1 MQNQWS
7 RHTHLIQ
14 PLARVQ
20 IQAQVQVQALA
31 LVVVVITVA
40 GLALV

>member
-14 PLARVQ
+14 PLARAQ
-20 IQAQVQVQALA
+20 IQALA

-40 GLALV
+40 GLTLV